1 MTRRSGGVLRQGAF
15 AAPQPN
21 RSNEMPHA
29 PSGPRTITQPGID
42 ELSRLDPGFAA
53 QLDEKLD
60 QARREGYDR
69 GFAEGLT
76 RASDRI
82 DSLSNSIS
90 ASAAALANLDD
101 RSRRQAT
108 AALVDLAIE
117 IATRV
122 MDRTPHDGGQALASR
137 LQLEL
142 ESLPA
147 GPVTIDANP
156 EDIALLAK
164 ALPGDGIVVTV
175 DPALKPGEAKL
186 RGEWVMADMTREA
199 GWTAV
204 RRIIEDAC
212 QQG

>member
-1 MTRRSGGVLRQGAF
+1 MNRRSGGVVRQGAF
-15 AAPQPN
+15 AIPQPN
-21 RSNEMPHA
+21 KPNDVPQA
-29 PSGPRTITQPGID
+29 PSGPRTVTQPGID
-42 ELSRLDPGFAA
+42 ELSRLDPRFAA
-53 QLDEKLD
+53 QLDERLD

-69 GFAEGLT
+69 GFAEGMT

-82 DSLSNSIS
+82 ESLSNSIS
-90 ASAAALANLDD
+90 SSATALANLDD

-108 AALVDLAIE
+108 EALIDLAIE

-122 MDRTPHDGGQALASR
+122 MDRTPHDGGQALANR

-142 ESLPA
+142 ESLPS

-164 ALPGDGIVVTV
+164 ALPGGAIVVAA
-175 DPALKPGEAKL
+175 DPTLKPGEAKL

-199 GWTAV
+199 GWKAV